1 MLLDR
6 YGANALG
13 VAMKEAL
20 SKNMPHPNAVRK
32 SLEMQRLERH
42 EPRPSA
48 LIYQMINAFATWS

>member
-1 MLLDR
+1 VLLDR

-32 SLEMQRLERH
+32 SLEMQRNLIGAGLKNATA
-42 EPRPSA
+42 RP
-48 LIYQMINAFATWS
+48 